1 MNEGRNDVT
10 KGPTLRESVLSIFAE
25 SPGMALPSVSA
36 IPLLEQFLRK

>member
-1 MNEGRNDVT
+1 MNEGRKNMT
-10 KGPTLRESVLSIFAE
+10 KGPPLQESVSGICAK

>member
-10 KGPTLRESVLSIFAE
+10 KGPTLQESVSGIFAK

-36 IPLLEQFLRK
+36 ILLLEQFLRK